1 MRLSCDLKRVELSY
15 NVIVEKV
22 DRDIKQLDCGNNKQ
36 IQS

>member
-1 MRLSCDLKRVELSY
+1 MRASCDFKRVEAGY

-36 IQS
+36 SQS